1 MPFNSS
7 LFVFLFA
14 PLVILLGACLPVRLA
29 TAFLLFASALFYAW
43 GEPKFVFVVLLS
55 ALLDYVIARAIYRA
69 KDERTSRS
77 LLGLGIAL
85 NLGLL
90 VYCKYFG
97 WFLENLG
104 TLLADLKVPFAG
116 ILLPL
121 GISFVVF
128 EKISYLVDVY
138 RGRPPPARTFSDYL
152 FFGFFCPKMLAGP
165 LNQYARIT
173 TPTRHDERESR

>member
-1 MPFNSS
+1 MPFNLS

-14 PLVILLGACLPVRLA
+14 PLVVLFGARLSVRPA
-29 TAFLLFASALFYAW
+29 TVFLLLASVVFYAW
-43 GEPKFVFVVLLS
+43 GEPKFVFVIFSS

-69 KDERTSRS
+69 KEEKTSRW
-77 LLGLGIAL
+77 LLSIGISL

-97 WFLENLG
+97 WFLQNLA
-104 TLLADLKVPFAG
+104 TLLPAFSIPLAPM
-116 ILLPL
+116 LLPL

-138 RGRPPPARTFSDYL
+138 RRTTPPARTFFDYL
-152 FFGFFCPKMLAGP
+152 FFVF
-165 LNQYARIT
+165 
-173 TPTRHDERESR
+173 